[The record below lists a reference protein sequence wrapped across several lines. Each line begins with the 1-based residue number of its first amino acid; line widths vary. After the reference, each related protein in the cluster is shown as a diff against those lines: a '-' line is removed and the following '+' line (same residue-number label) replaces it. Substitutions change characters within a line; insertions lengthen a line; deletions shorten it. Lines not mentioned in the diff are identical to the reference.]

1 MLPVFISEVILY
13 KYLYIIFVLHVCILF
28 CVIRVIYLFMCVYML
43 YAGEQSTGNMP
54 VEGL

>member
-28 CVIRVIYLFMCVYML
+28 YVLYIFMCVCML

-54 VEGL
+54 VEGF

>member
-13 KYLYIIFVLHVCILF
+13 KYLYICSTCVHFIL
-28 CVIRVIYLFMCVYML
+28 CVVRVIYLFMCVCML